1 MGIAEK
7 SSVTRK
13 AGLITKTLDR
23 CWSTTTRYKL
33 AEGCFSVYVGTRRQ
47 RFVVRTECVN
57 HPLFRALLEEAKKMF
72 GYTSTGPLELPCDA
86 EEFARVLEQ
95 IEEDKQIMA
104 EGGMALHGGTP
115 TSFLAPV
122 VLSSLA
128 GSNS

>member
-23 CWSTTTRYKL
+23 CWSTTMRYKL

-47 RFVVRTECVN
+47 WFVVRTECVN
-57 HPLFRALLEEAKKMF
+57 HPLFRALLEEAKKVF
-72 GYTSTGPLELPCDA
+72 GYTSTGPLELPCDT

-95 IEEDKQIMA
+95 IEEDKQIA
-104 EGGMALHGGTP
+104 AGRRHDLARGNPYQLLGTGR
-115 TSFLAPV
+115 PV
-122 VLSSLA
+122 II
-128 GSNS
+128 GR